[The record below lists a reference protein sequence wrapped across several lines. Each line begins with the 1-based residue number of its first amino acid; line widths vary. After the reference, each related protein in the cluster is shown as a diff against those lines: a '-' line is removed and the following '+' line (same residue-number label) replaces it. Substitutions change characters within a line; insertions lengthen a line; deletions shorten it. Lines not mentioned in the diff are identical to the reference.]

1 MALTKVV
8 YTDDETIIGAQN
20 MNDIQDE
27 IIKCVNT
34 DAQTLNSTQKAQAR
48 ANIGLDYTV
57 VSTF

>member
-1 MALTKVV
+1 MLNKIV
-8 YTDDETIIGAQN
+8 YTDDETIVEAQN

-34 DAQTLNSTQKAQAR
+34 DEQTLTSAQKAQAR
-48 ANIGLDYTV
+48 ENIGLDYTV

>member
-1 MALTKVV
+1 MALTKVI
-8 YTDDETIIGAQN
+8 YTDDETIIEAQN

-34 DAQTLNSTQKAQAR
+34 DEQTLTSAQKAQAR
-48 ANIGLDYTV
+48 TNIGLDYTV

>member
-8 YTDDETIIGAQN
+8 YTDDETIIEAQN

-34 DAQTLNSTQKAQAR
+34 DEQTLTSAQKSQAR
-48 ANIGLDYTV
+48 VNIGLDYTV

>member
-1 MALTKVV
+1 MALTKVI
-8 YTDDETIIGAQN
+8 YTDDVTIVEAQN

-34 DAQTLNSTQKAQAR
+34 DEQTLTSAQKAQAR
-48 ANIGLDYTV
+48 TNIGLDYTV

>member
-1 MALTKVV
+1 MALTKVT
-8 YTDDETIIGAQN
+8 YTDDVTVIEAQN

-34 DAQTLNSTQKAQAR
+34 DEQTLTSTQKAQAR
-48 ANIGLDYTV
+48 VNIGLDYTV

>member
-8 YTDDETIIGAQN
+8 YTDDETIIEAQN

-34 DAQTLNSTQKAQAR
+34 DAQTLTSTQKSQAR
-48 ANIGLDYTV
+48 VNSGLDYTV

>member
-1 MALTKVV
+1 MALTKVT
-8 YTDDETIIGAQN
+8 YTDDVTVIEAQN

-34 DAQTLNSTQKAQAR
+34 DAQTLTSTQKSQAR